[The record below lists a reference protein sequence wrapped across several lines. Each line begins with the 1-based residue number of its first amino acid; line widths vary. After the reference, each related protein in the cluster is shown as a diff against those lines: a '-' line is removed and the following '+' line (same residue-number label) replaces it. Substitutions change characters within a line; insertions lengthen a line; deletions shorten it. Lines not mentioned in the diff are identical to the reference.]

1 MILSETEEMLVI
13 IFGAFMFMAI
23 IGNTIKDYRR
33 MTREA
38 KKEIAQR
45 EKDEAYVKQLKEV
58 IDLEAEKL
66 QKHIKEKS
74 EEKKN

>member
-33 MTREA
+33 MSREA
-38 KKEIAQR
+38 KKEVAKR

-58 IDLEAEKL
+58 IDLKTEKL
-66 QKHIKEKS
+66 QKQIKEESK
-74 EEKKN
+74 EKKN